1 MTSKMSLKH
10 EASEEHFR
18 FSLTG
23 ARILKAEGL
32 TMVHVAKSELEVL
45 YPKSGICLKRLKE
58 VNLEFVIS

>member
-10 EASEEHFR
+10 EASEKHFR

-23 ARILKAEGL
+23 TRILKAEGL
-32 TMVHVAKSELEVL
+32 TMVHVAKSELEVV

-58 VNLEFVIS
+58 VYLEFILM